1 MRKETR
7 GAQRTGRMAH
17 TETAV
22 PGTFRL
28 MPQKER
34 SEILARDYAQMR
46 DMFFCVFFCEPPPW
60 NEILDSLK
68 VLEMRI
74 NAPSN
79 FK

>member
-7 GAQRTGRMAH
+7 GAQRTGRMVH

-34 SEILARDYAQMR
+34 SEILVRDYAQMR
-46 DMFFCVFFCEPPPW
+46 DMFLCEPPPW
-60 NEILDSLK
+60 NEILDGLK

-74 NAPSN
+74 NAPSS

>member
-1 MRKETR
+1 MV
-7 GAQRTGRMAH
+7 H

-34 SEILARDYAQMR
+34 PEILACDYTEMR
-46 DMFFCVFFCEPPPW
+46 DMFLREPPPW
-60 NEILDSLK
+60 NEILDGLK

-74 NAPSN
+74 NAPSS